1 MMGALSA
8 GRPVVAIHVAPSHP
22 AAASSTNRRRTRA
35 IAVVTPTIIGQA
47 TYSPVRTQRV
57 MRLIEAPADSCVP
70 SMCPYENAPKGTV
83 GHSRGEPSAP
93 NAQPATAQPSVTA
106 SSAFARQASTEQQAD
121 LAAHC
126 PTCPS
131 VPPPRAD
138 VRKRTQTGGTAL
150 NQTVPPVSPRLPRGP
165 QPPMFQPPP
174 AGTETLEHV
183 GVRPTGLQQQLQQ
196 QRRITRTYHAHLLTS
211 ATDGNDHQATVPRS
225 EKRKVGGSR
234 PPLTTRLTCGFSL
247 GEPLTAPPRS
257 VARASATSP
266 SP

>member
-1 MMGALSA
+1 MPSA
-8 GRPVVAIHVAPSHP
+8 CHCGSVQTG
-22 AAASSTNRRRTRA
+22 ST
-35 IAVVTPTIIGQA
+35 
-47 TYSPVRTQRV
+47 
-57 MRLIEAPADSCVP
+57 
-70 SMCPYENAPKGTV
+70 
-83 GHSRGEPSAP
+83 GHSRGGTGRAH
-93 NAQPATAQPSVTA
+93 AQRSTAQSGGTA
-106 SSAFARQASTEQQAD
+106 GTAFARQASTEQQAD